1 MQQQD
6 GDNMPAFKVIL
17 SQFALL
23 LMTLQT
29 DFVNSLDSVFLLA
42 MVALAKLPLLSVI

>member
-23 LMTLQT
+23 VMALQT
-29 DFVNSLDSVFLLA
+29 DFVNSPNSVYLLA
-42 MVALAKLPLLSVI
+42 MAALAKLPLLSVI